1 LAPALSAFSG
11 TVAVVRPGLRRA
23 VASRFSAVG
32 RRFDTVSFLSDLG
45 VGSDTVGVVRAIVRD
60 LAPHAV
66 VVDLTHAIAPYD
78 VRGGSLSLARAIGY
92 VPSGV
97 VVASV
102 DPASDRPHVAVEVAG
117 GEGVL
122 VGPDNGVL
130 APAVAIAGGAERAV
144 VLSDAALHLPSPG
157 GVLAVRDIYAP
168 VAAHLCNGVD
178 LADLGEAVAVEA
190 LLPGVVPISRTGDD
204 GAVVAEVLWVNHLGD
219 CQLNIGADDLGLD
232 EAAGLGVRLEVVAG
246 TGSDPTTRVAEWLG
260 ISGASVVSG
269 AIGAAVDPFGMVA
282 LVSSRRSAADE
293 LRAGVGDQVVV
304 RVLRDGD
311 AAGRHVGGTTS
322 PVALRSPR
330 RD

>member
-1 LAPALSAFSG
+1 M
-11 TVAVVRPGLRRA
+11 
-23 VASRFSAVG
+23 G

-66 VVDLTHAIAPYD
+66 VVDLTHAVAPYD

-97 VVASV
+97 VVAAV

-144 VLSDAALHLPSPG
+144 VLSDPTVHLSSPG
-157 GVLAVRDIYAP
+157 GLLAVRDIYAP

-178 LADLGEAVAVEA
+178 LAELGETVAVEG
-190 LLPGVVPISRTGDD
+190 LLPGVVPLSRVGDD
-204 GAVVAEVLWVNHLGD
+204 GTVVAEVLWVNHLGD
-219 CQLNIGADDLGLD
+219 CQLNLGADDLGLD
-232 EAAGLGVRLEVVAG
+232 DSTGRGVHLEVVAG
-246 TGSDPTTRVAEWLG
+246 TGPDPMTRVAEWLG
-260 ISGASVVSG
+260 APSAASVGASAMVVSG
-269 AIGAAVDPFGMVA
+269 AIGAVVDPYGMVA
-282 LVSSRRSAADE
+282 LVASRRSAADE
-293 LRAGVGDQVVV
+293 LRIGVGDQVVV
-304 RVLRDGD
+304 RVRRDGGAP
-311 AAGRHVGGTTS
+311 AAGSTS
-322 PVALRSPR
+322 PVALRPTR